1 MGLRKQIL
9 IWVLLVGIAASAQKE
24 LDSTVAS
31 DAYIRRFPE
40 KITLRAGMINTGN
53 SFIVTDRETSTSLRL
68 NPGTSNYF
76 GMSVLFRS
84 LEIDYGFSPGF
95 LNKEDRE
102 ADPKLFNLNFRM
114 FLGQWMQTINLYKQ
128 DGFYTE
134 IDGVKGYLPDFSTLK
149 LGGRTS
155 YIFNRNFSFRAVG
168 FQNEWQKKS
177 AGSFIPS
184 AQFYYTRYSLRDGGE
199 ERLENSWDIAV
210 GPGYY
215 YNWVLGG
222 HLILG
227 MGNTTGAGIR
237 YVDSKESQYG
247 SFVLNTR
254 FLGALGYNSERIFAG
269 VNFRYNLLEQWDKE
283 NIRLD
288 DSIHFFE
295 IYVGYRFDAP
305 EGWVRTANRF
315 NRKFGID

>member
-1 MGLRKQIL
+1 M
-9 IWVLLVGIAASAQKE
+9 LLSGITASAQQE
-24 LDSTVAS
+24 SDSTDAS
-31 DAYIRRFPE
+31 DAFIRRFPE

-84 LEIDYGFSPGF
+84 LEIGYGFSPGF
-95 LNKEDRE
+95 LNREDRE

-114 FLGQWMQTINLYKQ
+114 FLGPWMQTIDLYKE
-128 DGFYTE
+128 DGFYTD
-134 IDGVKGYLPDFSTLK
+134 INGLKDYLPDFSTFK

-155 YIFNRNFSFRAVG
+155 YIFNRKFSFRAVG
-168 FQNEWQKKS
+168 FQNEWQKRS

-184 AQFYYTRYSLRDGGE
+184 AQIYYTRYRLRDGE
-199 ERLENSWDIAV
+199 EETLEHTWDLAA

-215 YNWVLGG
+215 YNWVIGR
-222 HLILG
+222 HMILG
-227 MGNTTGAGIR
+227 VGNTTGAGIR
-237 YVDSKESQYG
+237 YVDSEGSQYG

-254 FLGALGYNSERIFAG
+254 FLGALGYNSERFFAG
-269 VNFRYNLLEQWDKE
+269 VNFRYNLLEQWDKD

-295 IYVGYRFDAP
+295 IYMGYRFDAP

-315 NRKFGID
+315 NRKFGFD